1 MDLGMLSECDII
13 LELYSK
19 HRRFYVF
26 KEIQYGQ
33 YKICTYAL
41 DTKIKCAQNHKI
53 PLKIYLHTYVQ
64 QHILYLLY

>member
-1 MDLGMLSECDII
+1 MDLGISSECDII
-13 LELYSK
+13 LDLYSK

-41 DTKIKCAQNHKI
+41 HTKIKRAQNWYSTKG
-53 PLKIYLHTYVQ
+53 LSTYVQ
-64 QHILYLLY
+64 QNILYLLY